1 MKPVSFIHCADLH
14 IETPF
19 KGITEIQPELQ
30 ELLYQS
36 TYQSFNN
43 IVELAIEK
51 QVDCVVIAGDI
62 YDSEDKSL
70 RAQLR
75 FRDGVVRLAEFGIQT
90 FVVNG
95 NHDPLRGWAAKI
107 EWPAKMHRFSGE
119 GVECVPLLRGG
130 EIVANIY
137 GISFA
142 KRDVKENLALR
153 FPKAD
158 KSVPAIGLLHAN
170 VGGNT
175 AHDPYSPCTVEDL
188 SLAGMDYWA
197 LGHVHSY
204 SILSKSK
211 PSVVYPGCSQG
222 KSLRE
227 IGPRGCC
234 FVVLE
239 PKHAPTIEFIP
250 TDMVRYRSESLD
262 VSSCSSIDDALSLVT
277 ERCKEISSELD
288 KRVSIIRLMLTG
300 RTDLHKELQKGDSVT
315 GILEDVRRHFIGS
328 DPLIWLDKLLL
339 GTAGTYDLDSLRQG
353 NDFIADIMSIFDE
366 FHDVKGEYLE
376 ELRKVLGP
384 LFLKWRGRDYIEE
397 LKDEQLLEIANEA
410 RGQMLNSLISD

>member
-1 MKPVSFIHCADLH
+1 MKPVNFIHCADLH

-19 KGITEIQPELQ
+19 KGIMEIQPELQ

-43 IVELAIEK
+43 IIELAIEK
-51 QVDCVVIAGDI
+51 QVDCVIIAGDI

-75 FRDGVVRLAEFGIQT
+75 FRDGVVRLADSGIQT

-107 EWPAKMHRFSGE
+107 EWPTSMHRFSGE
-119 GVECVPLLRGG
+119 GVECVPLLRRG

-142 KRDVKENLALR
+142 KRDVRENLALR

-158 KSVPAIGLLHAN
+158 KSFPAIGLLHAN

-175 AHDPYSPCTVEDL
+175 EHDPYSPCTVEDL
-188 SLAGMDYWA
+188 RLADMDYWA

-222 KSLRE
+222 RNPRE
-227 IGPRGCC
+227 IGPKGCC
-234 FVVLE
+234 LVTLE
-239 PKHAPTIEFIP
+239 PNDAPTIEFVP
-250 TDMVRYRSESLD
+250 TDVIRYRSESLD
-262 VSSCSSIDDALSLVT
+262 VSSCSSIDDILSLII
-277 ERCKEISSELD
+277 ERCKGISGELD
-288 KRVSIIRLMLTG
+288 KRVSIIHLMLTG
-300 RTDLHKELQKGDSVT
+300 ATDLHKELQKGDSIT
-315 GILEDVRRHFIGS
+315 GILEDVRQHFTGS

-353 NDFIADIMSIFDE
+353 EDFIADIMSIFDE
-366 FHDVKGEYLE
+366 FHNVKSEYLE
-376 ELRKVLGP
+376 ELRKDLEP
-384 LFLKWRGRDYIEE
+384 LFLKWRGHSYIEE
-397 LKDEQLLEIANEA
+397 LKDEQLLEIAHEA
-410 RGQMLNSLISD
+410 RGQVLNNLISD

>member
-19 KGITEIQPELQ
+19 KGITEMRPDLQ
-30 ELLYQS
+30 GLLYQS
-36 TYQSFNN
+36 TYQSFSN

-51 QVDCVVIAGDI
+51 QVDCVVIAGDV

-75 FRDGVVRLAEFGIQT
+75 FRDGVVRLAEFGIRT

-95 NHDPLRGWAAKI
+95 NHDPLRGWAAKV
-107 EWPAKMHRFSGE
+107 EWPTSMHRFSGE
-119 GVECVPLLRGG
+119 DVECVPLLRNG

-158 KSVPAIGLLHAN
+158 KKVPAIGLLHAN
-170 VGGNT
+170 VGGNK

-188 SLAGMDYWA
+188 TVTGMDYWA
-197 LGHVHSY
+197 LGHVHNY
-204 SILSKSK
+204 SILSKSQ

-222 KSLRE
+222 RSLRE
-227 IGPRGCC
+227 IGPKGCC

-239 PKHAPTIEFIP
+239 AKHAPAIEFVP
-250 TDMVRYRSESLD
+250 TDTIRYTSESLD
-262 VSSCSSIDDALSLVT
+262 VASCSSVDDVLSLVT

-288 KRVSIIRLMLTG
+288 KRVAIIRLTLTG
-300 RTDLHKELQKGDSVT
+300 RTDLHRELQRGDSIT

-328 DPLIWLDKLLL
+328 DPLIWLDQLLL

-353 NDFIADIMSIFDE
+353 NDLIADIMSMCDG

-376 ELRKVLGP
+376 QLRKDLEP
-384 LFLKWRGRDYIEE
+384 LFLKWRGRHYIEE
-397 LKDEQLLEIANEA
+397 LKDEELLEIANEA
-410 RGQMLNSLISD
+410 RGLILDRLIAD